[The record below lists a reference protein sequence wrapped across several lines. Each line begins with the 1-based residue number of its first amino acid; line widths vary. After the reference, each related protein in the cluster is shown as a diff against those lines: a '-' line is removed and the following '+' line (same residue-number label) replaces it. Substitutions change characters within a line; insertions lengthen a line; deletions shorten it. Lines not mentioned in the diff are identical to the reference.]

1 MNKLQSL
8 TVHMESCKI
17 REVYLAVSSWEHKYS
32 KFFANIYHYSEKW
45 NMLGV
50 PLWGILARQG
60 CKGEVIGVQN
70 AKGLDSREQEWNKF
84 DISAEVPKEKSLIH
98 QMQ

>member
-1 MNKLQSL
+1 
-8 TVHMESCKI
+8 
-17 REVYLAVSSWEHKYS
+17 
-32 KFFANIYHYSEKW
+32 
-45 NMLGV
+45 MLGV

-84 DISAEVPKEKSLIH
+84 DITAEVPKEKSLIH